1 VLRRNDRE
9 RQELLQNKAG
19 VNEEYEDSPLPDGMQ
34 IESAYRSVLEVEHE
48 VEAEDGK
55 DCGGAEKVKVCAIS

>member
-1 VLRRNDRE
+1 M
-9 RQELLQNKAG
+9 
-19 VNEEYEDSPLPDGMQ
+19 NEEYEDSPLPDGMQ